1 MTIRPPLSRFPASS
15 SATSA
20 LTIPTLGRRRS
31 TSCFHLNL
39 PPSPTQPS
47 PLALQQA
54 PPSSMLPV
62 MISRC
67 LDWLHL
73 QRMHARGWSTPTSS
87 NDEPVLPLSASATK
101 TSFGP
106 EVHDEVLS
114 KPQRHWWSHYA
125 SYLKLLIHKPILVV
139 LLLFPASTALVLLAL
154 STLPI
159 TFAWPRTIADVAQL
173 GRELHGYSQS
183 GSGPL
188 LHVMAVMAI
197 STIWKH
203 AWSIP
208 GSVIWNVLAG
218 ALFSTAFATLLL
230 TLLTTIGSVCASL
243 LAMPLAPYLTY
254 LFPKALDMTRSS
266 LEGDTDA
273 DMKELGTKTKS
284 AAWVRLAVLRL
295 VGVVPWSGINIASGL
310 CGVSISDC
318 LLGSFIGSLPWTA
331 VTCQIGNILQ
341 TLAITQSPKSQTI
354 SSLLTSREILFKL
367 AFLSIIS
374 LAPILGRERLRAITL
389 NTATINGSSEDVS
402 RWKFIRAWRHH
413 LQTRLTHQ
421 SRSQKDLRVLVQEKI
436 ALQELPS

>member
-106 EVHDEVLS
+106 EVHDE
-114 KPQRHWWSHYA
+114 
-125 SYLKLLIHKPILVV
+125 IHKPILVV

-341 TLAITQSPKSQTI
+341 TLAITPSPKSQTI

-402 RWKFIRAWRHH
+402 GWKSIRAWRHH